1 MSRAPSAGVLT
12 GVCLLVSCVFAI
24 AAGTSDAQTRR
35 RPLSPG
41 DLPGKR
47 VTAPDCGD
55 AGDLPGSCRDGKPG
69 GVDGEPGSFAPLDAD
84 EVMGLAQGATAAIDD
99 PRMTV
104 AVVDRAGRVLAIVR
118 NPDADPANDEVAV
131 GLARTA
137 AFFSHNRAPL
147 SSRTVRFISGVHFP
161 PGVKNAPNAALYGI
175 ENTNR
180 GCDFNVTF
188 NPGKCIPRAT
198 SVVRQGACDS
208 FDQSGCGPGIV
219 TGKSDSHDGHASG
232 HPAPVGLRGP
242 FNPGGLPV
250 NPGGVPVYRVGSF
263 EITSGSLQAGDAE
276 IRVGG
281 PSYMVGGIGVAGVPP
296 EHAEFAA
303 FAASALGVP
312 GVLFPAPRFPDLPE
326 PGRVIIDG
334 IRLPFVD
341 QAFRP
346 AGTRAGSAA
355 SGTFVV
361 GPVAGGC
368 APNRYLVGPSASPE
382 LSVETVDRVV
392 RQSVDVAQRTRGVI
406 RLPLN
411 SYARMVIAVSDLEG
425 NILAIYRMPDATV
438 FSIDVA
444 VAKARNVIYFSR
456 EGGADLRGLPPGTA
470 ITNRTIGFGAQ
481 PLYPIG
487 IDGTEPGPFFDVFL
501 NDLANPCSQGFQAA
515 HRNQNGVVFFPG
527 AVPLYRNGV
536 VVGGLGISGDGV
548 EQDDYVSK
556 LGAGEL
562 LPAGPIWSDRIFI
575 RGVRL
580 PFLKY
585 PRQPTGV
592 TENNPEPFD
601 EP

>member
-1 MSRAPSAGVLT
+1 MSRAPSTGVLT
-12 GVCLLVSCVFAI
+12 GVCLLLSCVLAI

-41 DLPGKR
+41 ELPVKR
-47 VTAPDCGD
+47 ATEPDCGD

-69 GVDGEPGSFAPLDAD
+69 GLDGAPGSFAPLGAG

-104 AVVDRAGRVLAIVR
+104 AVVDRAGRVLAILR

-131 GLARTA
+131 GVARTA

-161 PGVKNAPNAALYGI
+161 PGVKNAPSAALYGI

-188 NPGKCIPRAT
+188 NPGKCLPRAT
-198 SVVRQGACDS
+198 SVVRQGACDA

-219 TGKSDSHDGHASG
+219 TGKADSHDGHASG
-232 HPAPVGLRGP
+232 HPSPVGLNGP

-276 IRVGG
+276 VRVGG
-281 PSYMVGGIGVAGVPP
+281 PSYMVGAVGVAGVPP

-312 GVLFPAPRFPDLPE
+312 GVLFAAPQFPDLPE

-341 QAFRP
+341 QALRP

-355 SGTFVV
+355 SGTFVA

-382 LSVETVDRVV
+382 LSVETVDRIV
-392 RQSVDVAQRTRGVI
+392 RQSVDVARRTRGII

-411 SYARMVIAVSDLEG
+411 SYARMVIAVSDLDG

-501 NDLANPCSQGFQAA
+501 NDLANPCSQGFQTA

-556 LGAGEL
+556 LGAGEF

-592 TENNPEPFD
+592 TETNPEPFD